1 MNKVHFKFIRIG
13 NNILYLTYEQKLK
26 RKRNRYIYKCSIKN
40 IREADKV
47 QYGIIKKFPS
57 HSTNYLIDL
66 V

>member
-1 MNKVHFKFIRIG
+1 MN
-13 NNILYLTYEQKLK
+13 
-26 RKRNRYIYKCSIKN
+26 N
-40 IREADKV
+40 IREANKV